1 MPYFVEKNKKMIE
14 LRIKEIAKEKGMT
27 LNDLAKKIG
36 VTQPSISRMV
46 NGVIMPS
53 WDTLERIAKVLKVEP
68 YELMSDAPRKDA
80 EQKHSFCPHC
90 NKPINVVL
98 R

>member
-1 MPYFVEKNKKMIE
+1 MSKRIKKMIE

-46 NGVIMPS
+46 NSVIMPS

-68 YELMSDAPRKDA
+68 YELMSDAPRKDT
-80 EQKHSFCPHC
+80 EQHSVCPHC
-90 NKPINVVL
+90 NKPISVVL
-98 R
+98 Q